1 MSFSKNVLTKP
12 KSNQNQMVRKTLEHT
27 KRSLKD
33 KIEENFNQSDLN
45 LRFEFKIYEKKCAHI
60 V

>member
-1 MSFSKNVLTKP
+1 
-12 KSNQNQMVRKTLEHT
+12 MVRKTLEHT